1 MEIPYYPIQSVN
13 WEQVDSIM
21 AKYVGVAKAA
31 RILGISRTRLQELIR
46 NGELETFEGQVEIE
60 QLRKNFPTLAF
71 SDPDI
76 EERTRIIKESAY
88 GNRLQQLVKPSAEV
102 LEAKVRRLSVDLN
115 VERTKARDYQD
126 IIEGLLEKLSDM
138 QRTVDPKQR
147 ELIYELNI
155 WLLARF
161 DSSKHE

>member
-1 MEIPYYPIQSVN
+1 
-13 WEQVDSIM
+13 M

-31 RILGISRTRLQELIR
+31 RILGVSRARLQELIR

-60 QLRKNFPTLAF
+60 QLRKNFPALAF
-71 SDPDI
+71 NDPDI

-88 GNRLQQLVKPSAEV
+88 GNRLQQLIKPSAEV
-102 LEAKVRRLSVDLN
+102 LQAKIKRLSVDLN

-126 IIEGLLEKLSDM
+126 IIEGLLEKLSEVQQDA
-138 QRTVDPKQR
+138 DPKQR

-161 DSSKHE
+161 DSTKHE

>member
-1 MEIPYYPIQSVN
+1 
-13 WEQVDSIM
+13 M

-31 RILGISRTRLQELIR
+31 KILGISRARLQELIR
-46 NGELETFEGQVEIE
+46 NGDLETFEGQVEIE
-60 QLRKNFPTLAF
+60 QLRKNFPAMAF
-71 SDPDI
+71 GEPDI
-76 EERTRIIKESAY
+76 NERTQIIKESAY

-126 IIEGLLEKLSDM
+126 IIEALLDKLSEM
-138 QRTVDPKQR
+138 QRGSDSKQR
-147 ELIYELNI
+147 ELIYEINI

>member
-1 MEIPYYPIQSVN
+1 MVLFHRFLNQIQGEYV
-13 WEQVDSIM
+13 M
-21 AKYVGVAKAA
+21 GKYVGVAKAA
-31 RILGISRTRLQELIR
+31 RILGVTRSRLQELIR
-46 NGELETFEGQVEIE
+46 NGDLETFEGQVEIDE
-60 QLRKNFPTLAF
+60 LRKTFPALAF
-71 SDPDI
+71 GEPDI
-76 EERTRIIKESAY
+76 EERTRIIKDAAY
-88 GNRLQQLVKPSAEV
+88 GNRLEQLVKPSADV
-102 LEAKVRRLSVDLN
+102 LEAKVKRLAVDLN

-138 QRTVDPKQR
+138 QQDANSAQR

>member
-1 MEIPYYPIQSVN
+1 
-13 WEQVDSIM
+13 M

-31 RILGISRTRLQELIR
+31 RILGVSRARLQELIR

-60 QLRKNFPTLAF
+60 QLRKSFPALAF
-71 SDPDI
+71 NDPDI

-88 GNRLQQLVKPSAEV
+88 GNRLQQLITPSAEV
-102 LEAKVRRLSVDLN
+102 LQAKIKRLSVDLN

-126 IIEGLLEKLSDM
+126 IIEGLLEKLSEM
-138 QRTVDPKQR
+138 QQDADPKQR

>member
-1 MEIPYYPIQSVN
+1 
-13 WEQVDSIM
+13 M

-31 RILGISRTRLQELIR
+31 KILGMSRARLQELIR
-46 NGELETFEGQVEIE
+46 NGDLETFEGRVEIE
-60 QLRKNFPTLAF
+60 QLRKNFPAMAF
-71 SDPDI
+71 SEPDI
-76 EERTRIIKESAY
+76 NERTQIIKEGAY

-126 IIEGLLEKLSDM
+126 IIEGLLDKLSEL
-138 QRTVDPKQR
+138 QRDSDSKQR